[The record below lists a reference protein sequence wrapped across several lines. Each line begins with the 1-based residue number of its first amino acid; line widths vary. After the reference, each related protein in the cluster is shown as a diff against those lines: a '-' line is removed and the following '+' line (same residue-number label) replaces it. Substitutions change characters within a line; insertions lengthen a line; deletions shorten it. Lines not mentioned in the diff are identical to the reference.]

1 MKQKLFL
8 SLLAITFTVL
18 SASAEDPERLILTVG
33 NVEHLNIQDN
43 IDVVLLQGTSVDN
56 SIVLDQNASSKLDL
70 KLSNKTLVIA
80 AHRHLSKKQK
90 FTVYVYV
97 NNLKTI
103 TVEGNSQVKTVGSLN
118 TGKLDVFVDGDTH
131 VHLRTNGIIK
141 AHSLNDSII
150 DVKYISESP
159 LAKRGY

>member
-8 SLLAITFTVL
+8 SLLAIAFTVL

-43 IDVVLLQGTSVDN
+43 IDVVLLQGASDDN

-80 AHRHLSKKQK
+80 AHGYLSKKQK

-118 TGKLDVFVDGDTH
+118 TEKLDVFVDGDTQ
-131 VHLRTNGIIK
+131 VHLKTNGVIK
-141 AHSLNDSII
+141 AHSLNDSTI
-150 DVKYISESP
+150 DVKYISGSP

>member
-8 SLLAITFTVL
+8 SLLAIAFTVL
-18 SASAEDPERLILTVG
+18 SASAEDPERLILNAG

-43 IDVVLLQGTSVDN
+43 IDVVLLQGASDDN

-80 AHRHLSKKQK
+80 ARHYLLRKQK

-103 TVEGNSQVKTVGSLN
+103 TVEGNSQVNTVGSLH
-118 TGKLDVFVDGDTH
+118 TEKLDVFVDGDTQ
-131 VHLRTNGIIK
+131 VHLKTTGVIK
-141 AHSLNDSII
+141 AHSLNDSTI

-159 LAKRGY
+159 LAKLAY

>member
-1 MKQKLFL
+1 MKQKFFL
-8 SLLAITFTVL
+8 SFLAIAFTAL
-18 SASAEDPERLILTVG
+18 SAFAEDPERLILTVG

-43 IDVVLLQGTSVDN
+43 IDVVLLQGPSGDN
-56 SIVLDQNASSKLDL
+56 AIVLDQNASSKLDL
-70 KLSNKTLVIA
+70 KLSGKTLVIA
-80 AHRHLSKKQK
+80 AHRYLSKKQK

-103 TVEGNSQVKTVGSLN
+103 TVEGNSQVKTEGSLN
-118 TGKLDVFVDGDTH
+118 TEKLDVFVDGDTK
-131 VHLRTNGIIK
+131 VHLRTNGVIK

-150 DVKYISESP
+150 DVKYITGSP